1 MVASLSGRVDDFDYE
16 LPAELIAQEP
26 AACRTASRLLVV
38 ERTTGRF
45 EHRAFADLP
54 EYLRA
59 GDALVVN
66 ETRVRP
72 ARLRGRKTTGAQVEL
87 LLLEEV
93 APDDWRA
100 LAKPAKRLP
109 PGSRVIFGEDLRG
122 EILEAGEGGE
132 RIVRLTADRSVSAVV
147 AAVGEVPLPPYI
159 QKFEQDLGRYQTVYA
174 AMAGSAAAPTAGLHF
189 TEELLGDLQAAGVR
203 LVKVSLDIGL
213 DTFRPL
219 SVEYLNEHRM
229 HSEGYEISE
238 DAARALTETRA
249 AGGRIVAIGT
259 TTVRALESWARPP
272 VERRPGRHR
281 TDIFI
286 RPGFEF
292 QLTDVMLTN
301 FHLPRST
308 LIVMV
313 SAFAGS
319 ELIRSAYMEAIER
332 RYRFYSFGDAMLLL

>member
-1 MVASLSGRVDDFDYE
+1 MVASLSGRVDDFDFE
-16 LPAELIAQEP
+16 LPPELIAQEP
-26 AACRTASRLLVV
+26 PYRRTDSRLLVV
-38 ERTTGRF
+38 ERATGRF
-45 EHRAFADLP
+45 EHRVFSDLP
-54 EYLRA
+54 EYLRP

-72 ARLRGRKTTGAQVEL
+72 ARLRGRKSTGAKIEL

-93 APDDWRA
+93 APDNWRA
-100 LAKPAKRLP
+100 LAKPAKRLR
-109 PGSRVIFGEDLRG
+109 PGSRVMFGEDLRG
-122 EILEAGEGGE
+122 EVLEAGEEGE
-132 RIVRLTADRSVSAVV
+132 RIVRFTSDRPV
-147 AAVGEVPLPPYI
+147 AMMVAEIGEVPLPPYI
-159 QKFEQDLGRYQTVYA
+159 QKLEQDLGRYQTVYA
-174 AMAGSAAAPTAGLHF
+174 ARAGSAAAPTAGLHF
-189 TEELLGDLQAAGVR
+189 TEELLSDLQTAGVR
-203 LVKVSLDIGL
+203 AVKVSLDIGL

-219 SVEYLNEHRM
+219 SVEHLDEHRM
-229 HSEGYEISE
+229 HSETYEISE
-238 DAARALTETRA
+238 DAAEALAETCA
-249 AGGRIVAIGT
+249 GGGRIFAVGT

-292 QLTDVMLTN
+292 KLTDVMLTN

-313 SAFAGS
+313 SAFAGP
-319 ELIRSAYMEAIER
+319 ELISRAYREAIER